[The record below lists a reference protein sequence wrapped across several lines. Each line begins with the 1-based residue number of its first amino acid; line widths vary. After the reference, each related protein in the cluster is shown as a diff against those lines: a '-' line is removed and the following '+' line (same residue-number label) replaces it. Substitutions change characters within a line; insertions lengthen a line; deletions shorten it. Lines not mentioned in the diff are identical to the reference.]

1 MSDYLLSRRKFL
13 GMSNLGDGPSDP
25 PIVINDANGNPI
37 QMTVYGKG
45 DGEYSAWAP
54 ELFINY
60 DVGDQPHRMLNTGFT
75 SPGIE
80 TFEPV
85 VISKS
90 PIEIVS
96 QFASANPPDAIPKIE
111 LPPSIDTGAG
121 FKQPGQP
128 LQTVQPGQPLQTVQP
143 GQPLQTVQPGQPL
156 QSQGSAS
163 KSPVYYYTGDTPVPI
178 AATSSEAE
186 TPSKIPLA
194 LLALFALLVS

>member
-37 QMTVYGKG
+37 QMTVYGTG

-128 LQTVQPGQPLQTVQP
+128 LQTVQPGQPLQ
-143 GQPLQTVQPGQPL
+143 
-156 QSQGSAS
+156 SQGSAS